1 MSYVVNA
8 AGKRGPGPLRAATY
22 LTLGCALLGGCS
34 SGSERFS
41 SFSFGSGYEAD
52 TSASPAKSAGNT
64 TSQPSPVQQASY
76 QPKQRSGFQLAS
88 ASGEPSGGYL
98 QVSRVELPPLQ
109 TTGRTDQAPRTR
121 TADGYGPYNRPP
133 VADGVYTGPR
143 VYTPYDQPRGD
154 SPPPPPA
161 YGPPSDEP
169 RHYEPSVD
177 RDPPP
182 PPPSDF
188 YRRSGNDAPPPSYE
202 PAPPPRVYE
211 PAPSPRVYEPAPR
224 RDYRGDEERREDRYE
239 RRREYERE
247 GEQES
252 YASKHAAQ
260 AFGPDIKR
268 PSDPVAADRGEGKVV
283 TVAPGDTLYSL
294 AIRHGVTVDMI
305 VRANGL
311 SSRYVK
317 PGQDLLIPRAG
328 PAAYGQAQNGS
339 VKSQLAVCAGDHC
352 HAVKPG
358 ETIATIA
365 KTYGVTGQRIL
376 EANNLPDARALRAGQ
391 TIVIPNGTQA
401 PQQAIASNG
410 ADYRAE
416 PMQSNKPSNLAS
428 ALPSEKGVKPGTLQ
442 EPAQLKLPSPI
453 KQPEAQPSK
462 EAACEAALAN
472 PLPRTGKIFRK
483 PVEGMTIAQFG
494 PQRDG
499 TINEGVTISVPK
511 GTPIKAAENGV
522 VAYVGDELPG
532 FGNLI
537 LIRHADEYVTAYAN
551 ADEILVKKCDVVKR
565 GQVVAKAG
573 ATGDASQPQLHFEI
587 RKNQKP
593 VDPSPLLGS

>member
-1 MSYVVNA
+1 MSYVVYA
-8 AGKRGPGPLRAATY
+8 AGKRVPGPIRAATY
-22 LTLGCALLGGCS
+22 ITLGCALLGGCS
-34 SGSERFS
+34 SNSERFS

-52 TSASPAKSAGNT
+52 GAASSSKVAAANSSRHA
-64 TSQPSPVQQASY
+64 SVQSVSY
-76 QPKQRSGFQLAS
+76 QPKQSSGFQLAS
-88 ASGEPSGGYL
+88 AGGETSGGYL
-98 QVSRVELPPLQ
+98 QVSRVELPPLETRGQ
-109 TTGRTDQAPRTR
+109 TYQAPRTR

-154 SPPPPPA
+154 APSSPPPA
-161 YGPPSDEP
+161 YRSEAEEP
-169 RHYEPSVD
+169 RRYDRSED

-182 PPPSDF
+182 PPQSF
-188 YRRSGNDAPPPSYE
+188 YRRSGNDAPPYE
-202 PAPPPRVYE
+202 PAPQPRVYE
-211 PAPSPRVYEPAPR
+211 PVPE
-224 RDYRGDEERREDRYE
+224 RDYRSNEPRREDRYE
-239 RRREYERE
+239 RPREYDRDAERDTRYQ
-247 GEQES
+247 GPPRS
-252 YASKHAAQ
+252 SSQ
-260 AFGPDIKR
+260 AFGPDVKR
-268 PSDPVAADRGEGKVV
+268 PSDPVAAERGEGKVV

-328 PAAYGQAQNGS
+328 PAAYGQAENGS
-339 VKSQLAVCAGDHC
+339 PKAQAVACAGDKC

-365 KTYGVTGQRIL
+365 RTYGVTAQRLL
-376 EANNLPDARALRAGQ
+376 EANNLPDARALKAGQ
-391 TIVIPNGTQA
+391 TLFIPSETQA
-401 PQQAIASNG
+401 PQQAIASATPDKRDDRNSVQP
-410 ADYRAE
+410 A
-416 PMQSNKPSNLAS
+416 KPSNLAS
-428 ALPSEKGVKPGTLQ
+428 ALPAERLAKPGTLQ
-442 EPAQLKLPSPI
+442 EPAQLKLPSPV
-453 KQPEAQPSK
+453 KPAEAQPAG
-462 EAACEAALAN
+462 EPTCEAALAN

-537 LIRHADEYVTAYAN
+537 LIRHADEYVTAYAH

-565 GQVVAKAG
+565 GQIVAKAG
-573 ATGDASQPQLHFEI
+573 ATGDANQPQLHFEI
-587 RKNQKP
+587 RKNSKP